1 MIGHRGKRLCALLLA
16 LGLVPLGTAAVRT
29 APMEET
35 VPVEITAPSAMLV
48 EAETGTVIFEKN
60 ADEQRPV
67 ASVTKLMTLLLTFE
81 ALEEGTVSLED
92 QVTVSRA
99 AAGQIGSQALLD
111 AGAVYSLK
119 ELLKSTIIASANDS
133 AYALAEYLAGTE
145 TDFAGSEAAFVQR
158 MNERAQEL
166 GMTDTVYVNC
176 TGLPVEGQHTTARD
190 VALLSCQMC
199 THPEYFTYGAVWM
212 DTLTHPSGRVTDLTN
227 TNRLV
232 RFYDGCD
239 GLKTGSADDSK
250 YCLSCTAEK
259 NGMRL
264 IAVVLGASAS
274 QTRFNEARAM
284 LDYGFNGYKR
294 VTVLQKGDR
303 LGQKVKVHL
312 GMQDEVDAAAGS
324 GLSMLIK
331 LGQEK
336 QLSLEVELPEEVEAP
351 LKAGD
356 ALGVLRV
363 KLGDRVV
370 ARLAAVAAEDV
381 GMPGL
386 LEGFLRLLTN
396 WR

>member
-1 MIGHRGKRLCALLLA
+1 MKKIKFLSILLTICLCIGALTPAAAAIESVPAVKSTAVYLVDEDSGHVYYEQYSDRKVYPASLTKIMTAMLAIEAVERGEVSLDDPVTALP
-16 LGLVPLGTAAVRT
+16 GYDFD
-29 APMEET
+29 MEEDGST
-35 VPVEITAPSAMLV
+35 SGILEG
-48 EAETGTVIFEKN
+48 ETM
-60 ADEQRPV
+60 R
-67 ASVTKLMTLLLTFE
+67 
-81 ALEEGTVSLED
+81 LEE
-92 QVTVSRA
+92 
-99 AAGQIGSQALLD
+99 LL
-111 AGAVYSLK
+111 YCTLM
-119 ELLKSTIIASANDS
+119 ASANE
-133 AYALAEYLAGTE
+133 ACNIVAMYIC
-145 TDFAGSEAAFVQR
+145 GSVDAFVAR

-176 TGLPVEGQHTTARD
+176 TGLPVQGQHTTARD
-190 VALLSCQMC
+190 VALLSCEMC
-199 THPEYFTYGAVWM
+199 THLEYFSYGAVWM

-232 RFYDGCD
+232 RFYEGCD

-264 IAVVLGASAS
+264 IAIVLGASAS

-284 LDYGFNGYKR
+284 LDYGFSSYKR

-303 LGQKVKVHL
+303 LGQQVKVHL

-324 GLSMLIK
+324 GLSMLMK

-356 ALGVLRV
+356 ALGLIRV
-363 KLGDRVV
+363 KLGGRVV

-386 LEGFLRLLTN
+386 VEGFLRVLTN

>member
-145 TDFAGSEAAFVQR
+145 TDFVAR
-158 MNERAQEL
+158 MNERSQEL

-227 TNRLV
+227 TN
-232 RFYDGCD
+232 GCD

-312 GMQDEVDAAAGS
+312 GMQDEVDVAAGS

>member
-16 LGLVPLGTAAVRT
+16 LGLVPLGMAAVRT
-29 APMEET
+29 APMEKT

-145 TDFAGSEAAFVQR
+145 TDFVAR

-381 GMPGL
+381 EMPGL

>member
-1 MIGHRGKRLCALLLA
+1 MLFSEWNGRSFFDMTTHCRKGARLCALLLA
-16 LGLVPLGTAAVRT
+16 LSLVPLGTAAVRT
-29 APMEET
+29 APLEET
-35 VPVEITAPSAMLV
+35 VPVEISAPSALLV

-81 ALEEGTVSLED
+81 ALQDGSITLED

-145 TDFAGSEAAFVQR
+145 TEFVAR

-176 TGLPVEGQHTTARD
+176 TGLPVQGQHTTARD
-190 VALLSCQMC
+190 VALLSCEIC
-199 THPEYFTYGAVWM
+199 THPEYFSYGAVWM

-232 RFYDGCD
+232 RFYEGCD

-264 IAVVLGASAS
+264 IAIVLGASAS
-274 QTRFNEARAM
+274 QTRFNEVRAM
-284 LDYGFNGYKR
+284 LDYGFSSYKR

-312 GMQDEVDAAAGS
+312 GMQDEVDAAASLVSEAVHPDANIGNTS
-324 GLSMLIK
+324 G
-331 LGQEK
+331 
-336 QLSLEVELPEEVEAP
+336 
-351 LKAGD
+351 
-356 ALGVLRV
+356 
-363 KLGDRVV
+363 VV
-370 ARLAAVAAEDV
+370 AQA
-381 GMPGL
+381 PS
-386 LEGFLRLLTN
+386 
-396 WR
+396 

>member
-1 MIGHRGKRLCALLLA
+1 MERKEFFDMTRHCRKGARLCALLLA
-16 LGLVPLGTAAVRT
+16 LSLVPLGTAAVRT
-29 APMEET
+29 APLEET
-35 VPVEITAPSAMLV
+35 VPVEISAPSALLV

-81 ALEEGTVSLED
+81 ALQDGSITLED

-145 TDFAGSEAAFVQR
+145 TEFVAR

-176 TGLPVEGQHTTARD
+176 TGLPVQGQHTTARD
-190 VALLSCQMC
+190 VALLSC
-199 THPEYFTYGAVWM
+199 AVWM

-232 RFYDGCD
+232 RFYEGCD

-264 IAVVLGASAS
+264 IAIVLGASAS

-284 LDYGFNGYKR
+284 LDYGFSSYKR

-324 GLSMLIK
+324 GLSMLMK

-356 ALGVLRV
+356 ALGLIRV
-363 KLGDRVV
+363 KLGERVV

-386 LEGFLRLLTN
+386 VEGFLRILTN

>member
-35 VPVEITAPSAMLV
+35 VPVEITAPSAILV

-145 TDFAGSEAAFVQR
+145 TDFVAR

-166 GMTDTVYVNC
+166 GMTDTHFVNC
-176 TGLPVEGQHTTARD
+176 TGLDDGPDAGEHLTTAYD
-190 VALLSCQMC
+190 IALMSRELLK
-199 THPEYFTYGAVWM
+199 HERIKEYTTIWM
-212 DTLTHPSGRVTDLTN
+212 DTVRNGQFGLAN
-227 TNRLV
+227 TNKLV
-232 RFYDGCD
+232 RFYDGTT
-239 GLKTGSADDSK
+239 GLKTGHTSAAG
-250 YCLSCTAEK
+250 YCLSASAER
-259 NGMRL
+259 NGMEL
-264 IAVVLGASAS
+264 IAVVLHCDTSPHRFESAKAMLNYGFSNYALAHPPADVDIPAVPVVLGRAETVTPEAHETQPVLIDKALAS
-274 QTRFNEARAM
+274 QVESSVEVAESVTAPVEKGQQLGTITMRANGRTLAEIPLVAPEA
-284 LDYGFNGYKR
+284 
-294 VTVLQKGDR
+294 
-303 LGQKVKVHL
+303 
-312 GMQDEVDAAAGS
+312 
-324 GLSMLIK
+324 
-331 LGQEK
+331 
-336 QLSLEVELPEEVEAP
+336 VEA
-351 LKAGD
+351 LTWWDIFRQLLGKACMG
-356 ALGVLRV
+356 
-363 KLGDRVV
+363 
-370 ARLAAVAAEDV
+370 
-381 GMPGL
+381 
-386 LEGFLRLLTN
+386 
-396 WR
+396 

>member
-35 VPVEITAPSAMLV
+35 VPVEITAPSALLV

-81 ALEEGTVSLED
+81 ALQDGSITLED

-145 TDFAGSEAAFVQR
+145 TDFVAR

-212 DTLTHPSGRVTDLTN
+212 DTLTHLTN

>member
-29 APMEET
+29 SPMEET

-111 AGAVYSLK
+111 AGSVYSLK

-145 TDFAGSEAAFVQR
+145 TDFVAR

-232 RFYDGCD
+232 RFYNGAT
-239 GLKTGSADDSK
+239 GLKTGSTSSAGCCISA
-250 YCLSCTAEK
+250 TAERD
-259 NGMRL
+259 GMEL
-264 IAVVLGASAS
+264 IAVILGGSTS
-274 QTRFNEARAM
+274 DKRFSDAKALLN
-284 LDYGFNGYKR
+284 YGFAAYSL
-294 VTVLQKGDR
+294 VTVTPESPLPAVPVTLGTQKTVQSVLTSESALLLEKSR
-303 LGQKVKVHL
+303 
-312 GMQDEVDAAAGS
+312 AN
-324 GLSMLIK
+324 GLTQAVS
-331 LGQEK
+331 
-336 QLSLEVELPEEVEAP
+336 LPESIDAPVEEGEP
-351 LKAGD
+351 LGTLDIFDANGTPVASLPLLAGESIPH
-356 ALGVLRV
+356 LTWSEL
-363 KLGDRVV
+363 
-370 ARLAAVAAEDV
+370 
-381 GMPGL
+381 
-386 LEGFLRLLTN
+386 FCRLLKLAYCGV
-396 WR
+396 

>member
-145 TDFAGSEAAFVQR
+145 TDFVAR
-158 MNERAQEL
+158 MN
-166 GMTDTVYVNC
+166 
-176 TGLPVEGQHTTARD
+176 
-190 VALLSCQMC
+190 
-199 THPEYFTYGAVWM
+199 
-212 DTLTHPSGRVTDLTN
+212 
-227 TNRLV
+227 
-232 RFYDGCD
+232 
-239 GLKTGSADDSK
+239 
-250 YCLSCTAEK
+250 
-259 NGMRL
+259 
-264 IAVVLGASAS
+264 
-274 QTRFNEARAM
+274 
-284 LDYGFNGYKR
+284 
-294 VTVLQKGDR
+294 
-303 LGQKVKVHL
+303 
-312 GMQDEVDAAAGS
+312 
-324 GLSMLIK
+324 
-331 LGQEK
+331 
-336 QLSLEVELPEEVEAP
+336 
-351 LKAGD
+351 
-356 ALGVLRV
+356 
-363 KLGDRVV
+363 
-370 ARLAAVAAEDV
+370 
-381 GMPGL
+381 
-386 LEGFLRLLTN
+386 
-396 WR
+396 

>member
-1 MIGHRGKRLCALLLA
+1 MIGRRGKRLCALLLA

-111 AGAVYSLK
+111 AGAVYSLT
-119 ELLKSTIIASANDS
+119 ELLKSTII
-133 AYALAEYLAGTE
+133 
-145 TDFAGSEAAFVQR
+145 
-158 MNERAQEL
+158 
-166 GMTDTVYVNC
+166 
-176 TGLPVEGQHTTARD
+176 
-190 VALLSCQMC
+190 
-199 THPEYFTYGAVWM
+199 TYGAVWM

>member
-1 MIGHRGKRLCALLLA
+1 MTTHCRKGARLCALLLA
-16 LGLVPLGTAAVRT
+16 LSLVPLGTAAVRT
-29 APMEET
+29 APLEET
-35 VPVEITAPSAMLV
+35 VPVEISAPSALLV

-81 ALEEGTVSLED
+81 ALQDGSITLED
-92 QVTVSRA
+92 QVTVSKA

-145 TDFAGSEAAFVQR
+145 TEFVAR

-176 TGLPVEGQHTTARD
+176 TGLPVQGQHTTARD
-190 VALLSCQMC
+190 VALLSCEMC
-199 THPEYFTYGAVWM
+199 THPEYFSYGAVWM

-232 RFYDGCD
+232 RFYEGCD

-264 IAVVLGASAS
+264 IAIVLGASAS

-284 LDYGFNGYKR
+284 LDYGFSSYKR

-303 LGQKVKVHL
+303 LGQQVKVHL

-324 GLSMLIK
+324 GLSMLMK

-356 ALGVLRV
+356 ALGLIRV
-363 KLGDRVV
+363 KLGGRVV

-386 LEGFLRLLTN
+386 VEGFLRVLTN

>member
-145 TDFAGSEAAFVQR
+145 TDFVAR

-264 IAVVLGASAS
+264 IAVVLGAKTSEQRFSAATALLDS
-274 QTRFNEARAM
+274 GFANYRLVTLSADPKKITQITVKNGVQKILNPAVPAKQQLLCAKGSGDPTYEYKLKKTVDAPVRKNTRV
-284 LDYGFNGYKR
+284 G
-294 VTVLQKGDR
+294 TV
-303 LGQKVKVHL
+303 KVKLDGKTV
-312 GMQDEVDAAAGS
+312 A
-324 GLSMLIK
+324 
-331 LGQEK
+331 
-336 QLSLEVELPEEVEAP
+336 ELPVY
-351 LKAGD
+351 AGVNID
-356 ALGVLRV
+356 KTAFWSVFVR
-363 KLGDRVV
+363 
-370 ARLAAVAAEDV
+370 
-381 GMPGL
+381 
-386 LEGFLRLLTN
+386 FLRTF
-396 WR
+396 

>member
-145 TDFAGSEAAFVQR
+145 TDFVAR

-294 VTVLQKGDR
+294 V
-303 LGQKVKVHL
+303 GQKVKVHL

>member
-1 MIGHRGKRLCALLLA
+1 MILFRRILAAALCLCLMIPMAGAAAESEGRPLEDGQPLSLTSPSVILA
-16 LGLVPLGTAAVRT
+16 ETA
-29 APMEET
+29 
-35 VPVEITAPSAMLV
+35 
-48 EAETGTVIFEKN
+48 TGTVIFEKN
-60 ADEQRPV
+60 ADERREV
-67 ASVTKLMTLLLTFE
+67 ASITKLMTALLTME
-81 ALEEGTVSLED
+81 ALDRGDVSLTD
-92 QVTVSRA
+92 QVTVSKHA
-99 AAGQIGSQALLD
+99 AAMKGSQALLD
-111 AGAVYSLK
+111 AGAAYSL
-119 ELLKSTIIASANDS
+119 EDLLRTTIMASANDS
-133 AYALAEYLAGTE
+133 AVALAEHLCGTE
-145 TDFAGSEAAFVQR
+145 GNFVAR
-158 MNERAQEL
+158 MNQRAAEL
-166 GMTDTVYVNC
+166 GMRSTCYVNC
-176 TGLPVEGQHTTARD
+176 TGYPQEGQYTTARD
-190 VALLSCQMC
+190 VMRLCCEVA
-199 THPEYFTYGAVWM
+199 THPAYYRYASVWI
-212 DTLTHPSGRVTDLTN
+212 DTLTHPGGRVTDLTN

-239 GLKTGSADDSK
+239 GLKTGSAHDSK

-312 GMQDEVDAAAGS
+312 GLQDEVDAAAGS

-351 LKAGD
+351 LKTGD

>member
-145 TDFAGSEAAFVQR
+145 TDFVAR

-259 NGMRL
+259 NGMEL
-264 IAVVLGASAS
+264 IAVVLKGKTSDE
-274 QTRFNEARAM
+274 RFSDAKSLLN
-284 LDYGFNGYKR
+284 YGFSTWSL
-294 VTVLQKGDR
+294 VTVTPDEVLPPVPVTLGVRGTVQPVLTSENTLLVEKTLANGLTKEVALAESVAAPVYAGDT
-303 LGQKVKVHL
+303 LGQLTVR
-312 GMQDEVDAAAGS
+312 DAAGNTVA
-324 GLSMLIK
+324 
-331 LGQEK
+331 
-336 QLSLEVELPEEVEAP
+336 ELPI
-351 LKAGD
+351 LAG
-356 ALGVLRV
+356 
-363 KLGDRVV
+363 
-370 ARLAAVAAEDV
+370 EDV
-381 GMPGL
+381 GHVTFVQMLGRCL
-386 LEGFLRLLTN
+386 ARGFCMGPQS
-396 WR
+396 

>member
-145 TDFAGSEAAFVQR
+145 TDFVAR

-166 GMTDTVYVNC
+166 GMTDTHFVNC
-176 TGLPVEGQHTTARD
+176 TGLDDGPDAGEHLTTAYD
-190 VALLSCQMC
+190 IALMSRELLK
-199 THPEYFTYGAVWM
+199 HERIKEYTTIWM
-212 DTLTHPSGRVTDLTN
+212 DTVRNGQFGLAN
-227 TNRLV
+227 TNKLV
-232 RFYDGCD
+232 RFYDGTT
-239 GLKTGSADDSK
+239 GLKTGYTSAAG
-250 YCLSCTAEK
+250 YCLSASAER
-259 NGMRL
+259 NGMEL
-264 IAVVLGASAS
+264 IAVVLHCDTSPHRFESAKAMLNYGFSNYALAHPPADADIPAVPVVLGRAETVTPEAHETQPVLIDKALAS
-274 QTRFNEARAM
+274 QVESSVEVAESVTAPVEKGQQLGTITMRANGRTLAEIPLVAPEA
-284 LDYGFNGYKR
+284 
-294 VTVLQKGDR
+294 
-303 LGQKVKVHL
+303 
-312 GMQDEVDAAAGS
+312 
-324 GLSMLIK
+324 
-331 LGQEK
+331 
-336 QLSLEVELPEEVEAP
+336 VEA
-351 LKAGD
+351 LTWWDIFRQLLGKACMG
-356 ALGVLRV
+356 
-363 KLGDRVV
+363 
-370 ARLAAVAAEDV
+370 
-381 GMPGL
+381 
-386 LEGFLRLLTN
+386 
-396 WR
+396 